1 MSTVLFTGRFD
12 KPHVGHI
19 INIQRLGQKF
29 DTVIVCVLDDGK
41 QFYPVKDRMQ
51 ILIDALENSKGNYV
65 VISNKT
71 NFEQISSLRLKSE
84 VPPFDVYASG
94 NWTCVQ
100 NIRNMGYKTIDVS
113 RYPGYAAK
121 TDRVIQ
127 KIIAVIEKEFDTDI
141 KQ

>member
-29 DTVIVCVLDDGK
+29 ENVIVCVLDDGK
-41 QFYPVKDRMQ
+41 QFYPIKERIQ
-51 ILIDALENSKGNYV
+51 ILFDALENSKGNYT

-71 NFEQISSLRLKSE
+71 NFEQISSLRIKAE
-84 VPPFDVYASG
+84 VPNFDVYASG
-94 NWTCVQ
+94 NWACVQ
-100 NIRNMGYKTIDVS
+100 NLKNMGYKTIDVA
-113 RYPGYAAK
+113 RYPGYTAR
-121 TDRVIQ
+121 TGRVIQ
-127 KIIAVIEKEFDTDI
+127 KIISIIEKEFDTDI